1 MLPGW
6 RVGGFSCWPGRVYVA
21 CAPGLALRW
30 PAGVCVCAYGFRVCL
45 VCGIC
50 CHWEKSP
57 AIPGP
62 DRRAIG
68 AAWWSWCLVDRWP
81 GLLPVLAAWCG
92 RSCGRVCAYSP
103 GGGCRGALWR
113 GLWGCCLLWI
123 VCRSAWESTE
133 ILQKNSPK
141 KRPQKNFSKNFPLWG
156 NGLRREF
163 FCKKGVDNRTQQ
175 CYALATTA
183 ARNSATQTQN
193 GGTKP

>member
-68 AAWWSWCLVDRWP
+68 AAWWSWCRVDRWP
-81 GLLPVLAAWCG
+81 GLLPVLAAWCC
-92 RSCGRVCAYSP
+92 RSCGWVCAYSP
-103 GGGCRGALWR
+103 GGDAGGHYGGAL
-113 GLWGCCLLWI
+113 GLLSAVDRLPVSLGKHGNFTEKFPEKTPTKKFFKKFPPMGE
-123 VCRSAWESTE
+123 RSAPG
-133 ILQKNSPK
+133 IFLQK
-141 KRPQKNFSKNFPLWG
+141 
-156 NGLRREF
+156 
-163 FCKKGVDNRTQQ
+163 
-175 CYALATTA
+175 
-183 ARNSATQTQN
+183 
-193 GGTKP
+193 GG

>member
-68 AAWWSWCLVDRWP
+68 AAWWSWCRVDRWP
-81 GLLPVLAAWCG
+81 GLLPVLAAWCC
-92 RSCGRVCAYSP
+92 RSCGWVCAYSP
-103 GGGCRGALWR
+103 GGDAGGHYGGGFGAAV
-113 GLWGCCLLWI
+113 CCGSFAGQPGKARKFYRKI
-123 VCRSAWESTE
+123 PQKTPTKKFFKKFPPMGERSAPG
-133 ILQKNSPK
+133 IFLQK
-141 KRPQKNFSKNFPLWG
+141 
-156 NGLRREF
+156 
-163 FCKKGVDNRTQQ
+163 
-175 CYALATTA
+175 
-183 ARNSATQTQN
+183 
-193 GGTKP
+193 GG